1 MKELHNAL
9 KKLKNNKAAD
19 VLKLTSEHFKL
30 SIGVLDKFLLDLLN
44 YMVRQSHISPILKE
58 GILSPIFK
66 KGDKSNPSNYRG
78 ITVTPV
84 ILKILEHVL
93 NERHNQILL
102 DSQS

>member
-1 MKELHNAL
+1 M
-9 KKLKNNKAAD
+9 
-19 VLKLTSEHFKL
+19 LKLTSEHFKL
-30 SIGVLDKFLLDLLN
+30 SKGVLDKFLLDLLN

-66 KGDKSNPSNYRG
+66 KGDKFNPSNYKG

-102 DSQS
+102 DSQSRLQKGFTAGSREQR